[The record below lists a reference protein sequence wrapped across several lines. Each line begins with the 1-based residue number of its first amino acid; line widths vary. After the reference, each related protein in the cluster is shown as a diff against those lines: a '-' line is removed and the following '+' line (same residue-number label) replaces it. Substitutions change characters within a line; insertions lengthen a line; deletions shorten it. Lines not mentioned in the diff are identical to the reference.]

1 MQTKPF
7 NFTTHKNDTFRLD
20 GKDVYL
26 VDHNGMR
33 FVFHFDKESN
43 ASHSC
48 ALFQLQAENALAITD
63 AHIFGMINVENLPS
77 LARKATLI
85 ISKEINAFQ
94 LITENGQYTFEVNTS
109 DSLNKSLYIIQGIFA
124 QSGIFAKNYGGA
136 KLLACQALAN
146 ATPCD
151 EKESLEGV
159 TVAICDVETFDKALQ
174 LVVGKYASKAIIS
187 KNLAGAKKLADAVTA
202 WKVANE

>member
-1 MQTKPF
+1 MQTTF

-26 VDHNGMR
+26 VGRNV
-33 FVFHFDKESN
+33 VFHFDKESN

-48 ALFQLQAENALAITD
+48 ALFQMQAENALAITD

-124 QSGIFAKNYGGA
+124 ANGVFARNYGGA
-136 KLLACQALAN
+136 KLIQCQALAN
-146 ATPCD
+146 STTID
-151 EKESLEGV
+151 GKDVETIEGN
-159 TVAICDVETFDKALQ
+159 TVAIVDTESFDRALQ
-174 LVVGKYASKAIIS
+174 LIVGKYASTAIIS
-187 KNLAGAKKLADAVTA
+187 KNLAGTKKIADAITA
-202 WKVANE
+202 WHTFGK